1 MSGSLKRIE
10 KPADIY
16 YKTPPMKPNELR
28 NRLGGVISFPCTP
41 FKKDLSLDLDG
52 LRKNLRSLLKHPI
65 CAIVAP
71 AGTGEIH
78 SLSPAEHLAVVKTT
92 VEEVNGKVP
101 VLTGT
106 GFNPPIAAELAR
118 QAAVAG
124 VNGILAFPP
133 YYPSQDDEGII
144 AYYRGI
150 AEATPLGM
158 LIYSRDW
165 FAPPPALVEKLAQQI
180 PNLIAWKDGQAD
192 IRRYQMIRQ
201 HVGDRLHWIGG
212 AGDDMVPAYY
222 SMGVRTY
229 TSSIA
234 NVAPKLSLRLHEL
247 ASAGHSAELTK
258 LMNEL
263 VVPLYALRAR
273 RKGYEVSAMKAMME
287 LIGIAGGPVRPPLA
301 NLRADEIKSLEATLD
316 QWRPWL

>member
-1 MSGSLKRIE
+1 MQ
-10 KPADIY
+10 PA
-16 YKTPPMKPNELR
+16 ELR
-28 NRLGGVISFPCTP
+28 KRLHGVISFPVTP
-41 FKKDLSLDLDG
+41 FKKDLSLDLEG

-65 CAIVAP
+65 CAVVTP

-78 SLSPAEHLAVVKTT
+78 SLSPEEHLAVVKTAL
-92 VEEVNGKVP
+92 EEVKGKVP
-101 VLTGT
+101 VLSGT

-118 QAAVAG
+118 QAAAAG
-124 VNGILAFPP
+124 VQGILAFPP
-133 YYPSQDDEGII
+133 YYPSMEEEGIV
-144 AYYRGI
+144 AYYKGI

-165 FAPPPALVEKLAQQI
+165 FAPSPSLVEKLAQAI

-201 HVGDRLHWIGG
+201 QVGERLHWIGG

-222 SMGVRTY
+222 AIGIRTY
-229 TSSIA
+229 TSSVA

-247 ASAGHSAELTK
+247 ASEGPSGELTK
-258 LMNEL
+258 VMSEL
-263 VVPLYALRAR
+263 VAPLYALRAK

-287 LIGIAGGPVRPPLA
+287 MIGLAGGPVRPPLVD
-301 NLRADEIKSLEATLD
+301 LRSDEIEWLQTVIKK
-316 QWRPWL
+316 WRPWV